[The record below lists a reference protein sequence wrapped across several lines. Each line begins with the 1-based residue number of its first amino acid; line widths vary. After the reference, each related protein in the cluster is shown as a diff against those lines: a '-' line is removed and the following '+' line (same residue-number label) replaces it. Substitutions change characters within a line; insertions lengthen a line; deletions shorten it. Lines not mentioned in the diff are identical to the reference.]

1 MKILLAT
8 DGSEYSTAA
17 AKKLCDIFG
26 GLLDSEI
33 KIVSVYEPMQPIAA
47 EPFAVSAEYYNEISE
62 ASRNQAA
69 SFASAAVDLV
79 KVRCPEASISHEVLS
94 GKPAPEIVQH
104 AEQWGADMIIVGS
117 HGRGFWGR
125 LLGSV
130 SNGVVNHAP
139 CTVMVV
145 RKPPE

>member
-1 MKILLAT
+1 MKILLTT

-17 AKKLCDIFG
+17 AEKLCDVFG
-26 GLLDSEI
+26 GLSDSEI
-33 KIVSVYEPMQPIAA
+33 KVVSVYEPMQPIAA

-69 SFASAAVDLV
+69 SFASAAADLV
-79 KVRCPEASISHEVLS
+79 KGRCPEARISNEVLS
-94 GKPAPEIVQH
+94 GKPAPQIVQF
-104 AEQWGADMIIVGS
+104 AEKWGADLIIVGS

-130 SNGVVNHAP
+130 SNGIVNHAP

-145 RKPPE
+145 RKSPD